1 MDKKWITFF
10 YEANIPFNV
19 WHPTFIKVVKTTS
32 EFQTYYKPSSYY
44 GLSINLL
51 KQSTVDVSKHTYN
64 RTWNSIHKYGM
75 TICSNGWDNFT
86 QCPLLNVMFDY
97 PNVDV
102 FIGAIDTTW
111 EHKDAQYIHNALVWY
126 IESVGVENIV
136 HKFV

>member
-1 MDKKWITFF
+1 
-10 YEANIPFNV
+10 
-19 WHPTFIKVVKTTS
+19 
-32 EFQTYYKPSSYY
+32 
-44 GLSINLL
+44 
-51 KQSTVDVSKHTYN
+51 
-64 RTWNSIHKYGM
+64 
-75 TICSNGWDNFT
+75 
-86 QCPLLNVMFDY
+86 MFDY